1 MWNKVK
7 NNYVQIC
14 TVIFGIVFLLFIY
27 SCEPKVESLIHPGKD
42 VTGSVLKIE
51 LETLLAIAKSRQ
63 ADLAKQNELR
73 NMILNNIMLVAE
85 TGTISPI
92 GALTSIFAF
101 YGIGSAA
108 NSTKKIVKKIVKNG
122 GS

>member
-1 MWNKVK
+1 MLNAFK

-14 TVIFGIVFLLFIY
+14 TVLAGFLFLIFVY
-27 SCEPKVESLIHPGKD
+27 SCEPKVESLIHPGEE
-42 VTGSVLKIE
+42 VTGTVLKIE

-63 ADLAKQNELR
+63 ADLARQNELR

-92 GALTSIFAF
+92 GALTSVFAF